1 MNLPKW
7 AKYVARDV
15 DGQLYA
21 YEKKP
26 YKGDAI
32 WCQSGIRV
40 TKVNVDVDDIISNV
54 KWSDAEPT
62 ELSTILNNPIQPPG
76 YRKGK
81 IDLYESWYNTRPF
94 SEFRAIMESIAEHHI
109 KQDKLNRLEDL
120 DKAIY
125 TLQRL
130 REYEEKEVVE

>member
-15 DGQLYA
+15 DGKVYVHQ
-21 YEKKP
+21 YEP
-26 YKGDAI
+26 
-32 WCQSGIRV
+32 
-40 TKVNVDVDDIISNV
+40 TKTYSEWMSTGRYLLLPIDLFPDV

-62 ELSTILNNPIQPPG
+62 ELSTVLNNPIQATH
-76 YRKGK
+76 YHKGK
-81 IDLYESWYNTRPF
+81 IDLYESWYSMRPF
-94 SEFRAIMESIAEHHI
+94 SEFRAIMESIAEDCM
-109 KQDKLNRLEDL
+109 KQDKPNRLEDL

-125 TLQRL
+125 ILQRL